1 MFSIYIYI
9 YYVLEKVYEVGV
21 ETLFDISHGVSEE
34 TCQKR
39 VG

>member
-1 MFSIYIYI
+1 
-9 YYVLEKVYEVGV
+9 VYEVGV
-21 ETLFDISHGVSEE
+21 ETLFDISHGVIEE

>member
-1 MFSIYIYI
+1 
-9 YYVLEKVYEVGV
+9 VYEVGV